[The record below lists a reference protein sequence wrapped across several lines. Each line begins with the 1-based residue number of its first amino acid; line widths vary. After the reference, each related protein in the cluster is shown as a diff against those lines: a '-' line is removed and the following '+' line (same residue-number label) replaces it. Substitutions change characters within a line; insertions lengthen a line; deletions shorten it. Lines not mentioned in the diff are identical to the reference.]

1 MEIFN
6 QKRMERC
13 QTIYSEIMENWQ
25 KTNFFTY
32 TVKAT
37 DSVQGIMLDELR
49 KRYFAVGLGDNL
61 VEIPFA
67 DSWSFFR

>member
-25 KTNFFTY
+25 KDEFFHVY
-32 TVKAT
+32 R
-37 DSVQGIMLDELR
+37 QGDR
-49 KRYFAVGLGDNL
+49 FCSGNYAR
-61 VEIPFA
+61 
-67 DSWSFFR
+67 